1 MAHDC
6 GWILDF
12 SIERNRAIIWIKTI
26 EGKILKLS
34 DTYQPTFYI
43 LPNNEDSG
51 SALFQILSQVS
62 MVKKVEWQH
71 KFTNLFDS
79 QGRGIKRLICIQSES
94 TLSYTTLLKG
104 LERDERVAQLYNFDL
119 SHVQQYL
126 FTTLKIEPTS
136 QVELEY
142 DERTSRLIR
151 INTIDEDG
159 VAP

>member
-6 GWILDF
+6 GWILDI

-71 KFTNLFDS
+71 KFTDLFDFP
-79 QGRGIKRLICIQSES
+79 GRGIKRLICVQSES
-94 TLSYTTLLKG
+94 TLSYSTLLKW
-104 LERDERVAQLYNFDL
+104 LEKDERVAKLYNPDL

-126 FTTLKIEPTS
+126 FTTLKIDIYHRICISSFPGIF
-136 QVELEY
+136 
-142 DERTSRLIR
+142 LI
-151 INTIDEDG
+151 I
-159 VAP
+159 